1 MLYMIVATHGPATC
15 PMTDK
20 GLAQKALSQNKR
32 MDEVQ
37 KKYGVTTQG
46 AWTNM
51 GSHTTFMLV
60 DAPNAHVLD
69 KIGME
74 LQLMDWN
81 TSTVYAV
88 VTMQEAM
95 ANLK

>member
-1 MLYMIVATHGPATC
+1 MLHMIVATHGPDTC
-15 PMTDK
+15 PMTDPA
-20 GLAQKALSQNKR
+20 LAQKALSQNKR

-37 KKYGVTTQG
+37 KKFGVTSQG

-69 KIGME
+69 KIAME
-74 LQLMDWN
+74 LKLMDWN
-81 TSTVYAV
+81 TTTVYAV

-95 ANLK
+95 SNLK